1 MTTPSINATT
11 CVRMAFKGFE
21 MQNFKLCMNNLDPT
35 VGTLACSQKE
45 KLDKMKSWTGNPLKP
60 YDCRKKKNQNYYYLV
75 AKDNKL
81 LVCADCGSSHVNKSC
96 STVRCKKCCVEYCF
110 QERQKFK
117 CKDHLKGMK
126 ERKHKELE
134 DLAEAGI
141 LDEVDMEEFNEGE
154 ADLRDENTADSE

>member
-1 MTTPSINATT
+1 
-11 CVRMAFKGFE
+11 
-21 MQNFKLCMNNLDPT
+21 
-35 VGTLACSQKE
+35 
-45 KLDKMKSWTGNPLKP
+45 MKSWAENPLKS
-60 YDCRKKKNQNYYYLV
+60 YDCKKKKIQNYYYLV
-75 AKDNKL
+75 AKDTD
-81 LVCADCGSSHVNKSC
+81 LVCADCRLSLGNMSC

-141 LDEVDMEEFNEGE
+141 LDEVDMEEFNEGN
-154 ADLRDENTADSE
+154 ADLWDENTADSE